1 MNTVNNPPKTWLQK
15 LLAAAALMLTT
26 YVALISAPALG
37 DDTEVFLGAG
47 GSSSDIKPNVLFIID
62 TSGSMDWDSCPD
74 DNPSCPTAGQ
84 SRLEVMKDALTQI
97 LSKANDIN
105 IGLMTFN
112 SRGGPVRYPLSYIDA
127 DASEIENGGFNIV
140 TPVASSSDDAEENI
154 DTLLDLGTVVTDDNF
169 LHISESSASS
179 SATDLTVSVDYD
191 SDDGEENYPSGNTFW
206 SDSPD
211 LDAEPSTLIGLRFRD
226 VAIPAGAVIL
236 SAELLL
242 TIENAENTPTTFEIW
257 ADDTDSAAVLSGDN
271 TLKNRSKT
279 TNKLSW
285 ASVPAADRR
294 QTISS
299 PNLNL
304 VLQEV
309 VDRPGW
315 ASGNNLA
322 FMLKTTNGSRIFYSH
337 DASNWRAAKL
347 RISYTMNVTPVR
359 KQVGLRFTDIKIPQ
373 GAQIQEAYLDFTSGE
388 DSSDPVT
395 YKIYG
400 EAAADSA
407 TFAPIVSNIS
417 SRTKTTAYVD
427 WNLLSTD
434 VWQAGSQYSTPDL
447 TSVIQEIVNQGSWCG
462 GNSLSLLLEPSTG
475 AQRLMESYDGAAGA
489 GTSTAPT
496 LRIKFDTDTQNIT
509 APNTGCLATEI
520 TARVNSTN
528 DDAEER
534 VSNGAL
540 STGSSD
546 LEMVSDSGRD
556 QYVGLRFN
564 DLNITPGTQI
574 TEAYV
579 EFTADGDTSTATSL
593 TIKGHKV
600 VDSPAFEGNSNISNR
615 LSNAPTAA
623 SVSWSSIPSW
633 NDNNLYQTPD
643 LKTIIQEIVDQA
655 GWAAGNSLS
664 LLINGSGTR
673 RAESYN
679 GDAAR
684 APRLVIKTK
693 QNLAGV
699 PSVSGQTVR
708 QKLIQEVNSL
718 RTVAGTPLVNTY
730 MEGIRY
736 YRGMPVYWGKFR
748 GYQNFYDRYSRV
760 SHSASWLGGALYRPA
775 GCNDFDLN
783 DYDCINEVVNF
794 GPVYVSPIKDACQTN
809 YIVILSDGEQNEYS
823 SSDGIASLLATAP
836 DPGFPSTCNST
847 NGGADCGLKLAE
859 FANKFDQNT
868 TTLDGDQTITTYAIG
883 FTFTSDFMQNLAI
896 KGGGL
901 YRTANNADELVDAF
915 ETFFGDILSRP
926 TTFTAPTLTVSA
938 FNRLFNSNEIYI
950 SLFEPE
956 RTAKWSGNVKKYFLC
971 TPAQDS
977 AGSCTTGELLD
988 DNGLPA
994 AANGQLKPTAES
1006 AWGDIEDGADVEVG
1020 GAGMQVP
1027 AYGSRRIYT
1036 YTGATNPVNVDI
1048 TAAAHQVT
1056 VANTSLTATLLG
1068 VPADERDALVAW
1080 ITGQD
1085 IDDENNDTVTNENR
1099 WVFGDPLHSAAITVN
1114 YGLAGSTPV
1123 TKLFVG
1129 TNDGGFRM
1137 INTKTGAEEWMFIPQ
1152 DLLEIQQDLRN
1163 NVAGANHIY
1172 GVDGSPVDWIYDA
1185 DRDVS
1190 IEKTDGDFVKIF
1202 VGERRGGDNYY
1213 ALDVTPDSPVT
1224 DADTTG
1230 LILPELMW
1238 QLNSATTGF
1247 SRLGQTWSK
1256 PFRTRV
1262 LVEESGTTVVKHV
1275 LIFGGGYDT
1284 GNDATYGPLG
1294 ADPARMG
1301 NAIYIADANTGDFIW
1316 SASGTAGASL
1326 VVPDMK
1332 YSIPSDVRLLDVDG
1346 DGATDR
1352 LIVGDLGGQIWRV
1365 DLGVI
1370 NSTTNGPI
1378 VGKLAALSDNAAAS
1392 AAADHR
1398 RFMYPPQ
1405 AVLVNDSDYSDPA
1418 NAEYVAI
1425 AITSGDRANPLAES
1439 VHDRTYVLRDFQIER
1454 MPDTNGDGLADAGYP
1469 TIIDGVLYNAT
1480 SGVTDVADLEG
1491 LKGSSGWYIDLK
1503 ESVAAPNDYIGEKGI
1518 TEGRVL
1524 ISSIPSEPPV
1534 IAFNTYTPGTTAAS
1548 SACSV
1553 TLGTNRTYFINL
1565 LNGTGTGIIDEV
1577 SKTRS
1582 RINEAFGIAPELSLS
1597 QQEGQTDITIRD
1609 NPTGEDVINYYLG
1622 DMLLPIYSSEK

>member
-1 MNTVNNPPKTWLQK
+1 MDTVNNLKRTWLEK
-15 LLAAAALMLTT
+15 LLVAAAS
-26 YVALISAPALG
+26 ALITLMSGSALA

-47 GSSSDIKPNVLFIID
+47 SASSNIKPNVLFIID
-62 TSGSMDWDSCPD
+62 TSGSMDWDSDTP
-74 DNPSCPTAGQ
+74 GQ
-84 SRLEVMKDALTQI
+84 SRLEVMQDALTQI
-97 LSKANDIN
+97 LSKVNDIN
-105 IGLMTFN
+105 VGLMTFN
-112 SRGGPVRYPLSYIDA
+112 SRGGPVRYPISYIDA
-127 DASEIENGGFNIV
+127 DASEVENGGFDIT
-140 TPVASSSDDAEENI
+140 TPVPSSSDDAEENI
-154 DTLLDLGTVVTDDNF
+154 DTLLDLGAVTTDDAF
-169 LHISESSASS
+169 LHISESSGTDN
-179 SATDLTVSVDYD
+179 ATELTVSVDYNE
-191 SDDGEENYPSGNTFW
+191 DDGEENYPSGNAFW

-279 TNKLSW
+279 TNTLSW
-285 ASVPAADRR
+285 GSVPAADRR
-294 QTISS
+294 QTIAS

-309 VDRPGW
+309 VDRAGW
-315 ASGNNLA
+315 ASGNDLA
-322 FMLKTTNGSRIFYSH
+322 FVLKTTNGLRHFYSH
-337 DASNWRAAKL
+337 DGTGGWFTPSWFTPRL

-359 KQVGLRFTDIKIPQ
+359 KLAGLRFTDIKIPQ
-373 GAQIQEAYLDFTSGE
+373 GAQIEEAYLDFTSGE

-407 TFAPIVSNIS
+407 TFAPTASNIS

-462 GNSLSLLLEPSTG
+462 GNSLSLLLEPSTS

-509 APNTGCLATEI
+509 SPNTGCLATEI

-534 VSNGAL
+534 TSNGAL

-546 LEMVSDSGRD
+546 LEMVSDNGKD
-556 QYVGLRFN
+556 QYIGMRFN
-564 DLNITPGTQI
+564 DINVSPGAEI

-600 VDSPAFEGNSNISNR
+600 ADSPAFEGNSNISNR
-615 LSNAPTAA
+615 FGSTTTA
-623 SVSWSSIPSW
+623 SVDWSSIPSW
-633 NDNNLYQTPD
+633 NDNDVYQTPD
-643 LKTIIQEIVDQA
+643 LKDVIQEIVDQA

-664 LLINGSGTR
+664 LLISGSGTR

-730 MEGIRY
+730 MEGVRY
-736 YRGMPVYWGKFR
+736 FRGMPVYWGKFR

-760 SHSASWLGGALYRPA
+760 SHSASWLGGALSRPA
-775 GCNDFDLN
+775 GCNEFDLN
-783 DYDCINEVVNF
+783 DSDCIDEVVNF
-794 GPVYVSPIKDACQTN
+794 GPVYVSPIKDACQAN

-823 SSDGIASLLATAP
+823 SSDGIANLLATAP

-883 FTFTSDFMQNLAI
+883 FTFTSDFMRDLAT

-971 TPAQDS
+971 TPDQAADPNP
-977 AGSCTTGELLD
+977 SCVTGELLD

-994 AANGQLKPTAES
+994 AADGQIKPTAES

-1036 YTGATNPVNVDI
+1036 YTGATAPVNVDI
-1048 TAAAHQVT
+1048 SATDHQVT
-1056 VANTSLTATLLG
+1056 VSNTSLTAALLG
-1068 VPADERDALVAW
+1068 VPADERDDLVAW

-1085 IDDENNDTVTNENR
+1085 VDDENNDTVTNENR

-1114 YGLAGSTPV
+1114 YGLDGSTPV

-1137 INTKTGAEEWMFIPQ
+1137 INTKNGAEEWMFIPQ
-1152 DLLEIQQDLRN
+1152 HLLEIQQDLRN
-1163 NVAGANHIY
+1163 NVSGATHIY
-1172 GVDGSPVDWIYDA
+1172 GLDGSPVDWIYDA
-1185 DRDVS
+1185 DGDVS
-1190 IEKTDGDFVKIF
+1190 IEKSDGDFVKVF
-1202 VGERRGGDNYY
+1202 VGERRGGGNYY
-1213 ALDVTPDSPVT
+1213 ALDVTPDSAVT
-1224 DADTTG
+1224 DADATG
-1230 LILPELMW
+1230 LIPPELMW
-1238 QLNSATTGF
+1238 RLNSATTGF

-1262 LVEESGTTVVKHV
+1262 LVEESGATVVKHV

-1301 NAIYIADANTGDFIW
+1301 NAIYIADTNTGDFIW
-1316 SASGTAGASL
+1316 SASGTTGASL

-1378 VGKLAALSDNAAAS
+1378 VGKLAALSDNTAAS
-1392 AAADHR
+1392 LNDETNHR

-1405 AVLVNDSDYSDPA
+1405 AVLVNDSDYSDPD

-1425 AITSGDRANPLAES
+1425 AITSGDRANPLSEN

-1454 MPDTNGDGLADAGYP
+1454 MPDSSPADGLADAGYP

-1503 ESVAAPNDYIGEKGI
+1503 ENVAAPNDYIGEKGI

-1534 IAFNTYTPGTTAAS
+1534 IAFNTYTPGSTADS
-1548 SACSV
+1548 SACTV

-1565 LNGTGTGIIDEV
+1565 LNGTGTDIINEV
-1577 SKTRS
+1577 TKTRS

>member
-1 MNTVNNPPKTWLQK
+1 MDTVNNLHKAWLQK
-15 LLAAAALMLTT
+15 LPVAAASMLATCMM
-26 YVALISAPALG
+26 LLSAPALA

-47 GSSSDIKPNVLFIID
+47 SASSNIKPNVLFIID
-62 TSGSMDWDSCPD
+62 TSGSMDWDSDTP
-74 DNPSCPTAGQ
+74 GQ
-84 SRLEVMKDALTQI
+84 SRLEVMQDALTQI
-97 LSKANDIN
+97 LNKANDIN
-105 IGLMTFN
+105 VGLMTFN
-112 SRGGPVRYPLSYIDA
+112 SRGGPVRYPISYIDA
-127 DASEIENGGFNIV
+127 DASEVENGGFNIT
-140 TPVASSSDDAEENI
+140 TPVASSTDDAEENI
-154 DTLLDLGTVVTDDNF
+154 DTLLDLGTVTTDDDF
-169 LHISESSASS
+169 LHISESSGTDN
-179 SATDLTVSVDYD
+179 ATELTVSVDDD
-191 SDDGEENYPSGNTFW
+191 SDDGEEAYPNGDYNGGS
-206 SDSPD
+206 SD
-211 LDAEPSTLIGLRFRD
+211 LDTDTTQLVGLRFRN
-226 VAIPAGAVIL
+226 VAIPAGAVIV

-242 TIENAENTPTTFEIW
+242 TISSSENTPTSFQIW
-257 ADDTDSAAVLSGDN
+257 ADASDSATPLSGN
-271 TLKNRSKT
+271 KTLKNRPAT
-279 TNKLSW
+279 ANTLTW
-285 ASVPAADRR
+285 GSVPAADRR

-299 PNLNL
+299 PNLNQ
-304 VLQEV
+304 VVQEV
-309 VDRPGW
+309 VGRPGW

-322 FMLKTTNGSRIFYSH
+322 FTIKTTNGARHFYSH
-337 DASNWRAAKL
+337 EGTNSWFIPSWYTPRL

-359 KQVGLRFTDIKIPQ
+359 KLAGLRFNDIKIPQ

-400 EAAADSA
+400 EATPDST
-407 TFAPIVSNIS
+407 TFDASSVANIS
-417 SRTKTTAYVD
+417 TRTKTAAAVD

-462 GNSLSLLLEPSTG
+462 GNSLSLLLEPSTS
-475 AQRLMESYDGAAGA
+475 AQRLMESYDGAQGA

-509 APNTGCLATEI
+509 APNTGCLATEVS
-520 TARVNSTN
+520 ARVNSTN

-534 VSNGAL
+534 TSNGAL

-546 LEMVSDSGRD
+546 LEMIEDNGKD
-556 QYVGLRFN
+556 QYVGIRFN
-564 DLNITPGTQI
+564 DIQVSPGAQI
-574 TEAYV
+574 TSAYV
-579 EFTADGDTSTATSL
+579 EFTARNSTSTSTSL

-600 VDSPAFEGNSNISNR
+600 ANSPAFEGNSNISNR
-615 LSNAPTAA
+615 FGSTTTA
-623 SVSWSSIPSW
+623 SVDWNNIPSW
-633 NDNNLYQTPD
+633 NDGSVYQTPD
-643 LKTIIQEIVDQA
+643 LKDIIQEIVDQG
-655 GWAAGNSLS
+655 GWQKGNSLS

-684 APRLVIKTK
+684 APRLVIETK

-708 QKLIQEVNSL
+708 QKLIQEVNGL

-736 YRGMPVYWGKFR
+736 FRGMPAYWGKFR

-760 SHSASWLGGALYRPA
+760 SHSASWVGGALNRPA
-775 GCNDFDLN
+775 GCNEFDLN
-783 DYDCINEVVNF
+783 DSDCIDEVINF
-794 GPVYVSPIKDACQTN
+794 GPVYVSPMKDACQAN
-809 YIVILSDGEQNEYS
+809 YIVILSDGDQNEYS
-823 SSDGIASLLATAP
+823 DDGIANLLATAP
-836 DPGFPSTCNST
+836 AGSGFPSSCSGA

-859 FANKFDQNT
+859 FAKKFDQNAS
-868 TTLDGDQTITTYAIG
+868 LDGDQTITTYAIG
-883 FTFTSDFMQNLAI
+883 FTFTSDFMRDLAT

-915 ETFFGDILSRP
+915 ETFFGDILSKP

-971 TPAQDS
+971 TPAQND
-977 AGSCTTGELLD
+977 AGTCTTGELM
-988 DNGLPA
+988 DNTGQPA
-994 AANGQLKPTAES
+994 AADGQIKPTAQS
-1006 AWGDIEDGADVEVG
+1006 AWSDIEDGADVQVG

-1036 YTGATNPVNVDI
+1036 YTGSTTPVNVDI
-1048 TAAAHQVT
+1048 SATEHQVK
-1056 VANTSLTATLLG
+1056 VSNGSLTAAMLG
-1068 VPADERDALVAW
+1068 VPTDERDDLVAW

-1085 IDDENNDTVTNENR
+1085 IDDENNDTITNENR

-1114 YGLAGSTPV
+1114 YGVEGSTPV

-1137 INTKTGAEEWMFIPQ
+1137 INTKNGAEEWMFIPQ
-1152 DLLEIQQDLRN
+1152 HLLEIQQDLRN
-1163 NVAGANHIY
+1163 NVAGATHIY
-1172 GVDGSPVDWIYDA
+1172 GVDGSPVDWVYDA
-1185 DRDVS
+1185 DGDVS
-1190 IEKTDGDFVKIF
+1190 IEKSDGDFVKLF

-1224 DADTTG
+1224 DATATG
-1230 LILPELMW
+1230 LILPKLMW
-1238 QLNSATTGF
+1238 RLNSATTGF

-1262 LVEESGTTVVKHV
+1262 LVEEAGATVVKNV

-1294 ADPARMG
+1294 TDAARSG
-1301 NAIYIADANTGDFIW
+1301 NAIYIADANTGEFIW
-1316 SASGTAGASL
+1316 SASSTTGASV

-1352 LIVGDLGGQIWRV
+1352 LIVGDVGGQIWRV

-1378 VGKLAALSDNAAAS
+1378 VGKLAALSDNTAAS
-1392 AAADHR
+1392 LAADHR
-1398 RFMYPPQ
+1398 RFMYAPQ
-1405 AVLVNDSDYSDPA
+1405 VVLVNDSDYSDPA
-1418 NAEYVAI
+1418 NAEYMGV
-1425 AITSGDRANPLAES
+1425 AITSGDRANPLAEN
-1439 VHDRTYVLRDFQIER
+1439 VHDRTYLLRDFQTAR
-1454 MPDTNGDGLADAGYP
+1454 MPDNNGDGLADAGYP
-1469 TIIDGVLYNAT
+1469 TITNADLYDAT
-1480 SGVTDVADLEG
+1480 SGVTAVADLDG
-1491 LKGSSGWYIDLK
+1491 LKASSGWYINLK
-1503 ESVAAPNDYIGEKGI
+1503 EDVAAPNDYIGEKGI

-1524 ISSIPSEPPV
+1524 ISSVPSEPPV
-1534 IAFNTYTPGTTAAS
+1534 IAFNTYTPGATADS
-1548 SACSV
+1548 SACTV

-1565 LNGTGTGIIDEV
+1565 LNGTGTDIINEV
-1577 SKTRS
+1577 TKTRS
-1582 RINEAFGIAPELSLS
+1582 RINEAFGIAPELSIS

>member
-1 MNTVNNPPKTWLQK
+1 MNTVNNPRKIRLQK
-15 LLAAAALMLTT
+15 LLVATVSMLMTCATL
-26 YVALISAPALG
+26 A
-37 DDTEVFLGAG
+37 DDTEVFLGSGAT
-47 GSSSDIKPNVLFIID
+47 SSNIKPNVLFIID
-62 TSGSMDWDSCPD
+62 TSGSMDWDSDTP
-74 DNPSCPTAGQ
+74 GQ
-84 SRLEVMKDALTQI
+84 SRLEVMQDALTQI

-105 IGLMTFN
+105 VGLMTFN

-127 DASEIENGGFNIV
+127 DADEVENGGFNIV
-140 TPVASSSDDAEENI
+140 TPIAASSDDAEENI
-154 DTLLDLGTVVTDDNF
+154 DTLLDLGTVNTDGSF
-169 LHISESSASS
+169 LHVSESVGADD
-179 SATDLTVSVDYD
+179 ATVVTFSVDSD
-191 SDDGEENYPSGNTFW
+191 SDDGEEIHSDNSYSG
-206 SDSPD
+206 DSID
-211 LDAEPSTLIGLRFRD
+211 LDADTTQLIGMHFGN
-226 VAIPAGAVIL
+226 VTIPQGATL
-236 SAELLL
+236 FSAELILRVDYDNWDNDQSWW
-242 TIENAENTPTTFEIW
+242 TRRAEYQPANIEIYVQNS
-257 ADDTDSAAVLSGDN
+257 DTAAPFSGDG
-271 TLKNRSKT
+271 TLSTRPLTSAQVWNP
-279 TNKLSW
+279 
-285 ASVPAADRR
+285 VPAADPG
-294 QTISS
+294 QTITS

-304 VLQEV
+304 LVQQV
-309 VDRPGW
+309 ISRPGW
-315 ASGNNLA
+315 APGNNLA
-322 FMLKTTNGSRIFYSH
+322 VVMETTSGYRDFESH
-337 DASNWRAAKL
+337 DGNDDRAPQL
-347 RISYTMNVTPVR
+347 RISYTDDPTPVR
-359 KQVGLRFTDIKIPQ
+359 KLLGFRFQDIKIPQ
-373 GAQIQEAYLDFTSGE
+373 GATINRAYLDFTSVSN
-388 DSSDPVT
+388 SSDPVT
-395 YKIYG
+395 YKIFG
-400 EAAADSA
+400 EAAADSP
-407 TFAPIVSNIS
+407 TFAESTSNIS
-417 SRTKTTAYVD
+417 SRSKTATWVD
-427 WNLLSTD
+427 WSLTNTD
-434 VWQAGSQYSTPDL
+434 AWEANTQYSTPDL
-447 TSVIQEIVNQGSWCG
+447 TSVIQTIVNQAGWCG
-462 GNSLSLLLEPSTG
+462 GNALSLLLEPTSG
-475 AQRLMESYDGAAGA
+475 ASRLIASHDGAGGEA
-489 GTSTAPT
+489 SAPV
-496 LRIKFDTDTQNIT
+496 LRIDFDTDTQNIT
-509 APNTGCLATEI
+509 SPNTGCLATEV

-534 VSNGAL
+534 VSNGVL

-546 LEMVSDSGRD
+546 LEMIEDRGRE
-556 QYVGLRFN
+556 QYIGLRFN
-564 DLNITPGTQI
+564 SIDIPQGSEI

-579 EFTADGDTSTATSL
+579 EFTADGDASTSTSL

-600 VDSPAFEGNSNISNR
+600 ADSPAFEGNSNISNR
-615 LSNAPTAA
+615 LSSAPTTA
-623 SVSWSSIPSW
+623 SVNWSSIPSW
-633 NDNNLYQTPD
+633 NDNEVHKTPE

-664 LLINGSGTR
+664 LLINGSGAR

-708 QKLIQEVNSL
+708 QKLIQEVGNL

-730 MEGIRY
+730 MEAIRY
-736 YRGMPVYWGKFR
+736 FRGMPVYWGKER
-748 GYQNFYDRYSRV
+748 GYQYWYDRYSRI
-760 SHSASWLGGALYRPA
+760 SHFGSHIGGMLDRPA
-775 GCNDFDLN
+775 DCSEFDLN
-783 DYDCINEVVNF
+783 DSDCVPEHIDF
-794 GPVYVSPIKDACQTN
+794 GPVYVSPMQDACQAN
-809 YIVILSDGEQNEYS
+809 YIVILSDGEQNTYS

-836 DPGFPSTCNST
+836 DPGFPDTCDAT
-847 NGGADCGLKLAE
+847 NGGADCGLKLSE
-859 FANKFDQNT
+859 FAKSFDQNAS
-868 TTLDGDQTITTYAIG
+868 LDGDQTVTTYAIG
-883 FTFTSDFMQNLAI
+883 FTFTSAFLENMAI

-915 ETFFGDILSRP
+915 ETFFGDILSKP

-956 RTAKWSGNVKKYFLC
+956 RSAKWSGNVKKYFLC
-971 TPAQDS
+971 TPAQDD
-977 AGSCTTGELLD
+977 AGTCTVGELLD

-994 AANGQLKPTAES
+994 AADGHIKPTAES

-1036 YTGATNPVNVDI
+1036 YTGSTAPVNVDI
-1048 TAAAHQVT
+1048 TAANHQVT
-1056 VANTSLTATLLG
+1056 VSNTSLTETMLG
-1068 VPADERDALVAW
+1068 VPAVERDDLVAW
-1080 ITGQD
+1080 IRGQD
-1085 IDDENNDTVTNENR
+1085 VDDENNNSVNNENR

-1114 YGLAGSTPV
+1114 YGLSGTTPV

-1137 INTKTGAEEWMFIPQ
+1137 INTYNGAEEWMFIPQ
-1152 DLLEIQQDLRN
+1152 ELLDIQQDLRN

-1172 GVDGSPVDWIYDA
+1172 GMDGSPVEWVFDKDGDI
-1185 DRDVS
+1185 S
-1190 IEKTDGDFVKIF
+1190 IEKSDGDFVKVFI
-1202 VGERRGGDNYY
+1202 GQRRGGGNYY

-1224 DADTTG
+1224 DASATG

-1238 QLNSATTGF
+1238 QINSATTGF

-1262 LVEESGTTVVKHV
+1262 LVEESGSTVVKHV

-1294 ADPARMG
+1294 TDPARLG

-1316 SASGTAGASL
+1316 SASGTTGASL

-1370 NSTTNGPI
+1370 NSASSGPI

-1405 AVLVNDSDYSDPA
+1405 VVLVNDSDYSDPDK
-1418 NAEYVAI
+1418 AEYIAV
-1425 AITSGDRANPLAES
+1425 AITSGNRANPLNES
-1439 VHDRTYVLRDFQIER
+1439 VHDRTFVLRDFQIAR
-1454 MPDTNGDGLADAGYP
+1454 MPDTSPADGLADAGYP
-1469 TIIDGVLYNAT
+1469 TITNADLYNAT
-1480 SGVTDVADLEG
+1480 SGVTEVADPDG
-1491 LKGSSGWYIDLK
+1491 LKDSSGWYINFK
-1503 ESVAAPNDYIGEKGI
+1503 EDVAAPGDYIGEKGI
-1518 TEGRVL
+1518 TEGRIL
-1524 ISSIPSEPPV
+1524 ISSIPTEPPV
-1534 IAFNTYTPGTTAAS
+1534 IAFNTYTPGSTAAA

-1582 RINEAFGIAPELSLS
+1582 KINEAFGIAPELSLS
-1597 QQEGQTDITIRD
+1597 QQEGQEDITIRD

>member
-1 MNTVNNPPKTWLQK
+1 MNTVNNLKRTWLEK
-15 LLAAAALMLTT
+15 LLVAA
-26 YVALISAPALG
+26 VSALITLMSVSALA

-47 GSSSDIKPNVLFIID
+47 SSSSNIKPNVLFIID

-74 DNPSCPTAGQ
+74 DNPGCSTAGQ
-84 SRLEVMKDALTQI
+84 SRLEVMQDALTQI
-97 LSKANDIN
+97 LNKANDIN

-112 SRGGPVRYPLSYIDA
+112 SRGGPVRYPISYIDA
-127 DASEIENGGFNIV
+127 DASEVESGGFNIV

-154 DTLLDLGTVVTDDNF
+154 DTLLDLGAVTIDDDF
-169 LHISESSASS
+169 LHISESSGTDD
-179 SATDLTVSVDYD
+179 ATTLEVQVEYD
-191 SDDGEENYPSGNTFW
+191 SDDGEEFVSNGDFW
-206 SDSPD
+206 NDSDD
-211 LDAEPSTLIGLRFRD
+211 LDAVTSILFGVRFRD
-226 VAIPAGAVIL
+226 VAIPPGAVIT
-236 SAELLL
+236 SAELEF
-242 TIENAENTPTTFEIW
+242 TISDSDNTPTTFEIW
-257 ADDTDSAAVLSGDN
+257 ADAADSAAAFSGN
-271 TLKNRSKT
+271 RTLDDRTET
-279 TNKLSW
+279 TNKLTWS
-285 ASVPAADRR
+285 SVPAADRR
-294 QTISS
+294 QHIFS

-322 FMLKTTNGSRIFYSH
+322 FIVKTTAGERYFYSR
-337 DASNWRAAKL
+337 DASNWRAPKL
-347 RISYTMNVTPVR
+347 HISYTMNVTPVR
-359 KQVGLRFTDIKIPQ
+359 KLAGLRFNDIKIPQ
-373 GAQIQEAYLDFTSGE
+373 GAQIEEAYLDFTSGE

-400 EAAADSA
+400 EAAADSSTFDA
-407 TFAPIVSNIS
+407 TITGNIS
-417 SRTKTTAYVD
+417 GRTKTAAYVD
-427 WNLLSTD
+427 WDLLDTD
-434 VWQAGSQYSTPDL
+434 VWQAGSQYSTPNL

-475 AQRLMESYDGAAGA
+475 AQRLMESYDGAEGA
-489 GTSTAPT
+489 GTSTAPI

-509 APNTGCLATEI
+509 SPNTGCLATEI
-520 TARVNSTN
+520 TARINSTN

-534 VSNGAL
+534 VSNGVL

-546 LEMVSDSGRD
+546 LEMVSDSGNS
-556 QYVGLRFN
+556 QYIGLRFN
-564 DLNITPGTQI
+564 DLGISPGAEITS
-574 TEAYV
+574 AYV
-579 EFTADGDTSTATSL
+579 EFTADGDTSTSTSL

-615 LSNAPTAA
+615 FGSATTA

-633 NDNNLYQTPD
+633 NDNDVYQTPD
-643 LKTIIQEIVDQA
+643 LKDIIQEIVDQG
-655 GWAAGNSLS
+655 GWTAGNSLS

-684 APRLVIKTK
+684 APRLVIHTK

-699 PSVSGQTVR
+699 PSASGQTVR
-708 QKLIQEVNSL
+708 QKLVQEVNNL
-718 RTVAGTPLVNTY
+718 RTVANTPLVNTY
-730 MEGIRY
+730 MEGVRY
-736 YRGMPVYWGKFR
+736 FRGMPVYWGKKR
-748 GYQNFYDRYSRV
+748 GYQYWSYDRYSRL
-760 SHSASWLGGALYRPA
+760 SHFGSQIGGMLSRPA
-775 GCNDFDLN
+775 GCNEFDLN
-783 DYDCINEVVNF
+783 DSDCVDEEIKF
-794 GPVYVSPIKDACQTN
+794 GPVYVSPIKDACQAN

-823 SSDGIASLLATAP
+823 SSDDIEGLLATAP
-836 DPGFPSTCNST
+836 AGSNFPSSCSSN

-859 FANKFDQNT
+859 FINKFDQNT

-883 FTFTSDFMQNLAI
+883 FTFTSDFMRDLAT

-956 RTAKWSGNVKKYFLC
+956 RTSKWSGNVKKYFLC
-971 TPAQDS
+971 TPAQDD
-977 AGSCTTGELLD
+977 AGTCTTGELLD

-994 AANGQLKPTAES
+994 AADGQIKPTAES

-1036 YTGATNPVNVDI
+1036 YTGATAPVNVDI
-1048 TAAAHQVT
+1048 SATDHQVT
-1056 VANTSLTATLLG
+1056 VSNTSLTAALLG
-1068 VPADERDALVAW
+1068 VPADERDDLVAW

-1085 IDDENNDTVTNENR
+1085 VDDENNDTVTNENR

-1114 YGLAGSTPV
+1114 YGLDGSTPV

-1137 INTKTGAEEWMFIPQ
+1137 INTKNGTEEWMFIPQ
-1152 DLLEIQQDLRN
+1152 DLLDIQQDLRN

-1185 DRDVS
+1185 DGDVS
-1190 IEKTDGDFVKIF
+1190 IEKSDGDFVKVF
-1202 VGERRGGDNYY
+1202 VGERRGGGNYY
-1213 ALDVTPDSPVT
+1213 ALDVTPDSAVT
-1224 DADTTG
+1224 DADATG

-1238 QLNSATTGF
+1238 RLNSATTGF

-1256 PFRTRV
+1256 PLRTRV
-1262 LVEESGTTVVKHV
+1262 LVEESGATVVKHV

-1294 ADPARMG
+1294 TDPARLG

-1316 SASGTAGASL
+1316 SASSTTGASL

-1370 NSTTNGPI
+1370 NSTSNGPI
-1378 VGKLAALSDNAAAS
+1378 VGKLAALSNNAAAS
-1392 AAADHR
+1392 LAADHR

-1405 AVLVNDSDYSDPA
+1405 AVLVNDSDYSDPD

-1469 TIIDGVLYNAT
+1469 TIINGDLYDAT
-1480 SGVTDVADLEG
+1480 SGVTDVADLDG
-1491 LKGSSGWYIDLK
+1491 LKGSSGWFIDLK
-1503 ESVAAPNDYIGEKGI
+1503 ENVAAPNDYIGEKGI

-1534 IAFNTYTPGTTAAS
+1534 IAFNTYTPGATAAA
-1548 SACSV
+1548 SACTV

-1565 LNGTGTGIIDEV
+1565 LNGTGTDIINEV
-1577 SKTRS
+1577 TKTRS